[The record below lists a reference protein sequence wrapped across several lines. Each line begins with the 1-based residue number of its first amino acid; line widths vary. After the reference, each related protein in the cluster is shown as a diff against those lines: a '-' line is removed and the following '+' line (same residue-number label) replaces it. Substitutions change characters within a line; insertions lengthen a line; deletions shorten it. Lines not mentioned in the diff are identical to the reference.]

1 MLTSAHQISQDGG
14 GERRIHL
21 WGGTQLKILLRKYG
35 AFMTPPL
42 RALRT
47 IESRL
52 ISESTTNNRVKS
64 GHSNRGTAPI
74 DMVPQA
80 GARSGM
86 PNGVET
92 TGHSVAVEDLEDG
105 RTLSPSS
112 PHPQQ
117 LSPKM
122 TSQPGS

>member
-1 MLTSAHQISQDGG
+1 
-14 GERRIHL
+14 
-21 WGGTQLKILLRKYG
+21 
-35 AFMTPPL
+35 MTITPF
-42 RALRT
+42 ALRT
-47 IESRL
+47 VEVHF

-64 GHSNRGTAPI
+64 GHSNRGVAPI

-112 PHPQQ
+112 PHPPH
-117 LSPKM
+117 LSPIM
-122 TSQPGS
+122 TSQSGS